1 MYSVP
6 DGSLSGPT
14 QSTSKDK
21 VSLTIAKL
29 ENIVEGAGSVLT
41 HLASWKLMLHILS
54 GVSQEAH

>member
-6 DGSLSGPT
+6 DGNLSGPT

-41 HLASWKLMLHILS
+41 HLAS
-54 GVSQEAH
+54 